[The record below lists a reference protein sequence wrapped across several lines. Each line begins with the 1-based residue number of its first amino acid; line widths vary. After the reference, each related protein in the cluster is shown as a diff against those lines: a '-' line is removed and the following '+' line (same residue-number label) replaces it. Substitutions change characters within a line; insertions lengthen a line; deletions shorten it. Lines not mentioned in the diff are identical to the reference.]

1 MSDPP
6 RDFLWLACVR
16 LWPLRLA
23 AADDDGGC
31 FDAAVALP
39 GFESDSV
46 CCEPEIA
53 LKRPIGMEYN
63 RVVSANLFPLAVAMV
78 EVRCVE
84 NGSE

>member
-1 MSDPP
+1 M
-6 RDFLWLACVR
+6 R
-16 LWPLRLA
+16 LWPLRLAA

-63 RVVSANLFPLAVAMV
+63 RVVSENLFPLAAVAAMV